1 MLQLLR
7 FFTWHDKSDTS
18 LLFQIF
24 TLSFKSIFAWS
35 LKEQKSLRITLSST
49 CLFNIIRHKTEQAP
63 TFFLSFLSKS
73 KWSKLQ
79 IHFLSSLSFFPPHL
93 WGPCQSLLAAN
104 CPDPDSLSL
113 SSPQNRSH
121 AAVLLFTCV
130 CFWDKCSEGGFC
142 SRDACEHK
150 GLTPPNRRPHP
161 AHQDFKGSV
170 SG

>member
-1 MLQLLR
+1 MLQLLS

-49 CLFNIIRHKTEQAP
+49 CLLNIIRHKTEQAP
-63 TFFLSFLSKS
+63 TSF
-73 KWSKLQ
+73 
-79 IHFLSSLSFFPPHL
+79 ISLIKVKVEQAADTLPEFPLIFSPHL

-104 CPDPDSLSL
+104 CPDPDSLSP

-150 GLTPPNRRPHP
+150 GLTPPNRRPHR
-161 AHQDFKGSV
+161 AHRDFKGSV